1 MLPDP
6 AFDDEDPLIVSRR
19 LSYLPSVH
27 ALLELRSR
35 GAPLTKDAADG
46 IAILADP
53 VFEANDPRM
62 QRTVDSPE
70 PVQVAL
76 LDRELN
82 RGAER
87 SGVVDFPRLSG
98 SIREAIAIQHAAGD
112 EHVLMLTDT
121 DANRDVVL
129 SGQLDEFE
137 ILHFATH
144 GILDSE
150 EPALSGLV
158 LSGVDKD
165 GTPRSRFLRSQD
177 IAGLT
182 LSARLIVL
190 SGCETGLGRLVH
202 GEGLL
207 GLSRAF
213 FYAGANQVV
222 STLWPVP
229 DRTTAELMGHFYYA
243 HLHDKLPVPDALRQ
257 AQLKIR
263 ENAAWRSP
271 FYWAPIIV
279 QWDGKVKSEESVRP
293 TPSAER
299 IQRHPQYRD

>member
-1 MLPDP
+1 M
-6 AFDDEDPLIVSRR
+6 
-19 LSYLPSVH
+19 PS
-27 ALLELRSR
+27 
-35 GAPLTKDAADG
+35 TKGITGG

-53 VFEANDPRM
+53 VFEADDPRV
-62 QRTVDSPE
+62 QQTADSSK

-76 LDRELN
+76 LDRELT
-82 RGAER
+82 RGSQR
-87 SGVVDFPRLSG
+87 SGVVIFPRLPG
-98 SIREAIAIQHAAGD
+98 SIKEAIAIREAAGD
-112 EHVLMLTDT
+112 QHVLTLTDT

-129 SGQLDEFE
+129 SGRLDEFE

-182 LSARLIVL
+182 LSARLVVL
-190 SGCETGLGRLVH
+190 SGCETGLGRLVD

-213 FYAGANQVV
+213 FYAGADQVV

-243 HLHDKLPVPDALRQ
+243 HLHDKLSVPDALRQ

-263 ENAAWRSP
+263 ENAGWNNP
-271 FYWAPIIV
+271 FYWAAFIV
-279 QWDGKVKSEESVRP
+279 QGDWIEPPD
-293 TPSAER
+293 
-299 IQRHPQYRD
+299 QD

>member
-1 MLPDP
+1 LHHLPFAVLPDP
-6 AFDDEDPLIVSRR
+6 ASGDEDPLIVRR
-19 LSYLPSVH
+19 KLSYLPSVH

-35 GAPLTKDAADG
+35 ASPLAGGDAEG

-53 VFEANDPRM
+53 VFEADDPRM
-62 QRTVDSPE
+62 QRADDSTM

-76 LDRELN
+76 LDRELR

-87 SGVVDFPRLSG
+87 SGVVGFPRLPG
-98 SIREAIAIQHAAGD
+98 SVREASAIRNAAGD
-112 EHVLMLTDT
+112 QLVLTLTDT

-129 SGQLDEFE
+129 SGQLDAFE

-144 GILDSE
+144 GILDAE

-158 LSGVDKD
+158 LSGVDRD

-182 LSARLIVL
+182 LGARLVVL

-213 FYAGANQVV
+213 FYAGADQVV

-243 HLHDKLPVPDALRQ
+243 HLHDELPVPDALRQ
-257 AQLKIR
+257 AQLEIR
-263 ENAAWRSP
+263 ENTRWSNP
-271 FYWAPIIV
+271 FYWAAFVV
-279 QWDGKVKSEESVRP
+279 QGDWLEQPD
-293 TPSAER
+293 
-299 IQRHPQYRD
+299 QD